1 MRKLLIVFLTACS
14 FLFSGSLLADS
25 SVLKERLVNG
35 SPWTGTWSSGSHDG
49 TTTIVFSVDSN
60 GLLSGAVTKDSGD
73 HSKSPLGPLRSITL
87 KDETHVTFRGN
98 GGFQYRLKLSGDS
111 LKGAMSHGG
120 YSSSLSLKSGI

>member
-14 FLFSGSLLADS
+14 FLFSGPSFADS
-25 SVLKERLVNG
+25 SVLRERLVNG
-35 SPWTGTWSSGSHDG
+35 SPWTGTWSSRNHDG
-49 TTTIVFSVDSN
+49 TLTIVFSVDGS

-111 LKGAMSHGG
+111 LRGAMSHGG
-120 YSSSLSLKSGI
+120 RSASLSLKSRI